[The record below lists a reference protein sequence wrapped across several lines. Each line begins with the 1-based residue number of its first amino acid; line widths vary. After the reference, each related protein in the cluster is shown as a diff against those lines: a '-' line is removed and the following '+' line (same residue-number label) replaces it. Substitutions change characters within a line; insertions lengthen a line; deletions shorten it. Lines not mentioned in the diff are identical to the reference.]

1 VRRLAILVAALMV
14 AGAASA
20 ATVVLSGGKRLEVT
34 SYTVGG
40 SYVVVHYSN
49 GRVES
54 YPLAVVDLAATR
66 AAAGT
71 TTAAPTGEHA
81 GEPHSPFFAAKSSA
95 GKSGVV
101 VTDADVKHVETGDE
115 GVAPE
120 EEKKDEG
127 AQETG
132 TQVTLVS
139 YAKKKVAEGEWD
151 ITATVANVG
160 TTAVNGVNAVMR
172 VLDDQGKPVATG
184 SGSFPGR
191 LEPGKQAT
199 ITAHVALQGEPFQV
213 AVDLSWREIRPNP
226 QPAATPGPAAAS
238 PGAQRTTPQAS
249 ATAPTG
255 WTVAAG
261 ASPSTLPANVMALP
275 APNTL
280 GAAAQVPREKP
291 KT

>member
-1 VRRLAILVAALMV
+1 VRRLAILVAALVV

-20 ATVVLSGGKRLEVT
+20 ATVVLTGGKRLEVS

-40 SYVVVHYSN
+40 SYVVVHYAN

-54 YPLAVVDLAATR
+54 YPLWVVNLAATR
-66 AAAGT
+66 AATGT
-71 TTAAPTGEHA
+71 TKAAPTGEQA
-81 GEPHSPFFAAKSSA
+81 GEPHSPFFAAKSST

-101 VTDADVKHVETGDE
+101 VTDADVKHVDTGGE
-115 GVAPE
+115 GEAPE
-120 EEKKDEG
+120 EEKKEEG

-139 YAKKKVAEGEWD
+139 YAKKQVADGQWD

-160 TTAVNGVNAVMR
+160 NTAVNGVNAVMR
-172 VLDDQGKPVATG
+172 VLDDKGQPVATG

-199 ITAHVALQGEPFQV
+199 ITAHVAVQGEPFQV
-213 AVDLSWREIRPNP
+213 AVDLSWREIHPNP
-226 QPAATPGPAAAS
+226 QPAATPGPAPAS

-249 ATAPTG
+249 KTAPTG

-261 ASPSTLPANVMALP
+261 APPTTLPANVMALP

-280 GAAAQVPREKP
+280 GAAAQVAREKP

>member
-1 VRRLAILVAALMV
+1 VRRLAILVAALVV

-20 ATVVLSGGKRLEVT
+20 ATVVLTGGKRLDVT

-40 SYVVVHYSN
+40 SYVVVHYAN

-54 YPLAVVDLAATR
+54 YPLSVVDLAATH

-71 TTAAPTGEHA
+71 SKAAPTGEQG
-81 GEPHSPFFAAKSSA
+81 GEPHSPFFGAKSSA

-101 VTDADVKHVETGDE
+101 VTDADVKHIDTDTE
-115 GVAPE
+115 GEAQ

-127 AQETG
+127 TQETG

-139 YAKKKVAEGEWD
+139 YAKKKVADGQWD

-160 TTAVNGVNAVMR
+160 STAVNGVNAVMR

-199 ITAHVALQGEPFQV
+199 ITAHVAVQGEPFQV

-226 QPAATPGPAAAS
+226 QPAATPGPAPA

-249 ATAPTG
+249 QTGPTG

-261 ASPSTLPANVMALP
+261 APPTTLPANVMALP